1 MRRTILAAA
10 LALPALL
17 PALLPA
23 AAQAQTLGG
32 AVVGGDRLT
41 AGRESWR
48 NESVF
53 VEHKS
58 ERGDIGGLRVNTTQ
72 RFALNDQ
79 QIEGFYNRK
88 LTDTLRVG
96 IDGNAS
102 PTHRVLARSTLGST
116 LQYEFAPAWLL
127 HAGARQARYDAVTVN
142 QLSLGAEHYF
152 GDWGAALTLFNSHA
166 YGDNVQTVV
175 GRLSRY
181 YGDRD
186 RINLVLAAGREPT
199 SIAGAI
205 VNSDVRSVALT
216 GRHWIA
222 PRVAIDYAVGATR
235 QGDFYSRTG
244 GSLGLVIA
252 F

>member
-1 MRRTILAAA
+1 MRHAILAAA

-17 PALLPA
+17 SFPLPA
-23 AAQAQTLGG
+23 AAQAQTIAGF
-32 AVVGGDRLT
+32 AAGGDRLT

-58 ERGDIGGLRVNTTQ
+58 ERGDVGGLRANTTQ
-72 RFALNDQ
+72 RFGLNDQ
-79 QIEGFYNRK
+79 QLEGFYSRK
-88 LTDTLRVG
+88 LSDTLRAG
-96 IDGNAS
+96 IDANAS
-102 PTHRVLARSTLGST
+102 PTHRVLARSTVGGT

-127 HAGARQARYDAVTVN
+127 HGGARQARYDAVTVN

-152 GDWGAALTLFNSHA
+152 GNWGAALTLYNSHA
-166 YGDNVQTVV
+166 YGDDAQTWV
-175 GRLSRY
+175 GRLSHY

-199 SIAGAI
+199 SIAGTI
-205 VNSDVRSVALT
+205 VTSDVRSVTLT

-222 PRVAIDYAVGATR
+222 PRVAVDYALGTTR

>member
-1 MRRTILAAA
+1 MRGAILFSA
-10 LALPALL
+10 LALSTLV
-17 PALLPA
+17 PA
-23 AAQAQTLGG
+23 AAQAQTIGG
-32 AVVGGDRLT
+32 AVIGGDRLT
-41 AGRESWR
+41 AGRQSWR

-58 ERGDIGGLRVNTTQ
+58 ERGDVGGVRVNTTQ
-72 RFALNDQ
+72 RFGVDDQ
-79 QIEGFYNRK
+79 QIEGFYSRK
-88 LTDTLRVG
+88 LSDMLRVG

-102 PTHRVLARSTLGST
+102 PTHRVLARSTLGGT

-127 HAGARQARYDAVTVN
+127 HGGARQARYDSVTVN
-142 QLSLGAEHYF
+142 QLSLGTEHYF
-152 GDWGAALTLFNSHA
+152 GDWGAALTAYNSHA
-166 YGDNVQTVV
+166 YGEDALTWV

-186 RINLVLAAGREPT
+186 RISLLLATGREPT
-199 SIAGAI
+199 SIAGTI
-205 VNSDVRSVALT
+205 VTSDVRSMALT

-222 PRVAIDYAVGATR
+222 PRVAIDYAVGSTR